1 MSRREVNTMANEDV
15 LAKKENAEVT
25 RRQRAEEYFQPAVDI
40 SENENEVIM
49 TFDMPG
55 VGKDDVEITAEKNT
69 LTVVGNVKTGHSGNA
84 VYQETRLG
92 NYRRQFALPDD
103 VDADNISAQ
112 IENGVLEIKVRKP
125 EKVKPKKIE
134 VLCG

>member
-1 MSRREVNTMANEDV
+1 MANEDV